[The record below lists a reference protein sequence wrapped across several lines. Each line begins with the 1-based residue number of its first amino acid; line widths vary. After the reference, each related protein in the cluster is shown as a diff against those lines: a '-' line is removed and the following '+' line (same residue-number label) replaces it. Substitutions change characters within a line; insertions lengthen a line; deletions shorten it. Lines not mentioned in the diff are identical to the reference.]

1 MVWGELKRKELCM
14 QDILGEKMNI
24 DIVKEEL
31 NNHIGKDVTIKY
43 NLGRN
48 KYESYNV
55 RIKELYNYIFLVE
68 MLDNDNSKIKSF
80 SYSDIITKTIKI
92 DY

>member
-1 MVWGELKRKELCM
+1 
-14 QDILGEKMNI
+14 MNI
-24 DIVKEEL
+24 QVIKDEL
-31 NNHIGKDVTIKY
+31 NNHIGDDVTIRY

-48 KYESYNV
+48 KYESYNA

-68 MLDNDNSKIKSF
+68 TINKEIKSF

>member
-1 MVWGELKRKELCM
+1 
-14 QDILGEKMNI
+14 MNI
-24 DIVKEEL
+24 NLVKEEL
-31 NNHIGKDVTIKY
+31 NTHIGADVTIKY

-68 MLDNDNSKIKSF
+68 MLDDKNLEIKSF

-92 DY
+92 NY